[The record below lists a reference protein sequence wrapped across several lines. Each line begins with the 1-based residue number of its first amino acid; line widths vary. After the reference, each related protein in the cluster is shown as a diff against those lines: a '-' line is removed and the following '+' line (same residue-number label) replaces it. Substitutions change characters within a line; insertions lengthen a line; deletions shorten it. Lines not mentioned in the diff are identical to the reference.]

1 MGTTPSEIIERQIT
15 TAFSGDWEKL
25 RTLYAEDVRYL
36 DPDGEI
42 TGVEQ
47 VVEHLQEQMVPFP
60 DGGDV
65 KIHKIYE
72 SGDAGIAEWSATMR
86 NTGPLRLPDGSE
98 LPATDR
104 EVTLQVATIYD
115 IADGVITCERNY
127 WDNAALFAQL
137 GLLPE

>member
-1 MGTTPSEIIERQIT
+1 MGMTPSEIIERQIT
-15 TAFSGDWEKL
+15 TAFRADWEKL

-42 TGVEQ
+42 TGAAQAVQ
-47 VVEHLQEQMVPFP
+47 HLQEQMAAFP

-72 SGDAGIAEWSATMR
+72 SGDSGIAEWSATMR
-86 NTGPLRLPDGSE
+86 NTGPLRLPDGTE

-115 IADGVITCERNY
+115 IADELITCERNY